1 MWAGILRFAVVAF
14 AGAGFTD
21 FFTNLFG
28 GKTAVESAT
37 SINWTRVIIGS
48 VAVVA
53 AFLVA
58 KMIFK
63 QKFD

>member
-1 MWAGILRFAVVAF
+1 MWAGIVKFAVVAF

-21 FFTNLFG
+21 FFSNLFG
-28 GKTAVESAT
+28 GKTAVESAKT
-37 SINWTRVIIGS
+37 VNWTRVLIGTA
-48 VAVVA
+48 AVVA